1 MRTFSIK
8 NTSIEIKLIIGISI
22 ISCLMMFLRV
32 VNGSLY
38 TGLLSQLALF
48 SDFKIFNFRIWQFAT
63 YIFLHDG
70 LLHLVFNMLMLYFFS
85 MLFFTFFNTKQLLKA
100 FFLGGIAAGVFYF
113 IISNIVGAQS
123 FVVGAS
129 GAVMA
134 VFFTVVGYNPHMRVQ
149 LIIFGNVAIY
159 YIALVFLAFDLI
171 QLFFDN
177 AGWS

>member
-1 MRTFSIK
+1 M
-8 NTSIEIKLIIGISI
+8 
-22 ISCLMMFLRV
+22 
-32 VNGSLY
+32 NGSLY
-38 TGLLSQLALF
+38 TDLLSQLALF

-134 VFFTVVGYNPHMRVQ
+134 VFYRGRLQPH
-149 LIIFGNVAIY
+149 AY
-159 YIALVFLAFDLI
+159 
-171 QLFFDN
+171 
-177 AGWS
+177 S

>member
-1 MRTFSIK
+1 MRAFSIK

-100 FFLGGIAAGVFYF
+100 FFLGGIAAG
-113 IISNIVGAQS
+113 
-123 FVVGAS
+123 
-129 GAVMA
+129 
-134 VFFTVVGYNPHMRVQ
+134 
-149 LIIFGNVAIY
+149 
-159 YIALVFLAFDLI
+159 
-171 QLFFDN
+171 LF
-177 AGWS
+177 